1 MKWEVILFA
10 CLCFLNSY
18 AECKW
23 KHERRENNWREN
35 ANEMT
40 TRANY
45 RQDPPDHKKLIPMAR
60 YVLHNAG
67 IVNRYLIIAIY
78 YIT

>member
-1 MKWEVILFA
+1 MRWEFILLA

-23 KHERRENNWREN
+23 KRENHERRDNNWREN
-35 ANEMT
+35 ANEVVT
-40 TRANY
+40 EPY
-45 RQDPPDHKKLIPMAR
+45 HRQDPPDHKKLIPMAR

-67 IVNRYLIIAIY
+67 TNYHNL
-78 YIT
+78 